1 MAGTGG
7 MKALLEIALQA
18 LPLHAEE
25 GPQRESTPEADLVTR
40 LAAAEGSTLETAALL
55 AALLR
60 RIMQALALLDP
71 VELSGGRWAFVSFP
85 ASLLGRSLLET
96 LRTPGQSFFPA
107 DYWEEGDYRPPALK
121 EEQRHLLQRIES
133 ERVHSDP
140 AARPIRVVH
149 VAWAVIRVQ
158 DLFLMCRREDIARP
172 GEKTHVLPGGRLNV
186 NDLPHDM
193 RSEPDVLR
201 RLLNPQSSSALDNL
215 HATLARE
222 LREELQLLPGTHYT
236 AEPLQDLKPY
246 CRVSGTGNRHV
257 YTEYRFRLYSIRLT
271 SEGDTRLLEQE
282 LAGALRPTWFSA
294 DEIAAPQRG
303 NGDSAYVDVLH
314 AAWGTELRKKLLAFP
329 KSIDAVPSFSSAEPL
344 DLPNSPTS
352 GINFGK
358 PGKERRCSV
367 SLGETAYFFLLILG
381 GHAKGWKIRN
391 AEGIILLG
399 RGWLKVTNERLLTA
413 AIELQEVLSR
423 SFPGLLEIREAAY
436 VRLNAHPDALL
447 FAPEWFAYDIHG
459 SSCSGGHITVRRR
472 PVDTSLG
479 LLEGDLIERQL
490 NSNSIRILRELE
502 RGDEPSAADGI
513 RAADWEKNLREQLL
527 SELRR
532 LGLRRLWT
540 TRQGTS
546 TLVEGIRR
554 SKLAF

>member
-1 MAGTGG
+1 
-7 MKALLEIALQA
+7 MKELLEIALQA

-25 GPQRESTPEADLVTR
+25 GPQRESMLEADLVTR
-40 LAAAEGSTLETAALL
+40 LAVADGSTLQTAALL

-60 RIMQALALLDP
+60 RILQALALLDS
-71 VELSGGRWAFVSFP
+71 VELLAGRWAFVSFP

-96 LRTPGQSFFPA
+96 LRTPGQSFLPV
-107 DYWEEGDYRPPALK
+107 DYWQEGDHRPLVFK
-121 EEQRHLLQRIES
+121 EEQRRLLQRIEN
-133 ERVHSDP
+133 ERVLTNPVAH
-140 AARPIRVVH
+140 PIRVVH

-158 DLFLMCRREDIARP
+158 DRFLLCRREDIARP

-186 NDLPHDM
+186 NDLPDDT
-193 RSEPDVLR
+193 RAEPDVLR
-201 RLLNPQSSSALDNL
+201 QLLNPQASSARDNL
-215 HATLARE
+215 HATLVRE

-246 CRVSGTGNRHV
+246 RRVSGAGNRHV
-257 YTEYRFRLYSIRLT
+257 YTEYSFRLFAIRLT
-271 SEGDTRLLEQE
+271 PAGETRLLEQE

-294 DEIAAPQRG
+294 DEIAAPQRA
-303 NGDSAYVDVLH
+303 NGDAAYVDALH
-314 AAWGTELRKKLLAFP
+314 AAWGSELRQQLLAFP
-329 KSIDAVPSFSSAEPL
+329 QSIDAVPGFGAAEPI
-344 DLPNSPTS
+344 DLPASPRS

-358 PGKERRCSV
+358 PGKERRCPV
-367 SLGETAYFFLLILG
+367 SLGETACYLLLLLG
-381 GHAKGWKIRN
+381 GHAKGWKISD
-391 AEGIILLG
+391 AQGLAVLG
-399 RGWLKVTNERLLTA
+399 RGWMRIANEQLLA
-413 AIELQEVLSR
+413 VAIELQEVLSN

-436 VRLNAHPDALL
+436 VRLNSHPDALL
-447 FAPEWFAYDIHG
+447 FAPEWFEYDIQG
-459 SSCSGGHITVRRR
+459 SSSSGGQIIVRRV

-479 LLEGDLIERQL
+479 RLEGGYIERPL
-490 NSNSIRILRELE
+490 NANAIRILRELE
-502 RGDEPSAADGI
+502 RGDEPSVADGI

-554 SKLAF
+554 IKLAR